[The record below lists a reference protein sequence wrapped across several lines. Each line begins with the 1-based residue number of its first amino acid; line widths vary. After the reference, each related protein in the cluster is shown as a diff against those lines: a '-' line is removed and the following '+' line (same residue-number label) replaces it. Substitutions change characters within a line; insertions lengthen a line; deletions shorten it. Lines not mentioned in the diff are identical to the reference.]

1 MTTYFFPGQ
10 GSQTK
15 GMGKDLFQQFPD
27 LTREA
32 SDILGYSIEDLCLND
47 PTSQLHQT
55 AYTQPALYVVS
66 ALSFLKEQAT
76 MAQKP
81 DYVAGHSLGEYN
93 ALFAA
98 GVFDFATGLKLVQK
112 RGSLMQQSVGGS
124 MAAIAGLKTEDV
136 AKLLTDPSVSIANYN
151 SYTQAVITGPKE
163 AVLAMQTMFEK
174 VGATYIPLKVSGA
187 FHSPLMGEAKQQ
199 FAEFI
204 QQFNFALPR
213 VAVIANINALPY
225 QMQALQTNLIDQVTH
240 SVQWV
245 QSMKYLLDQGESEFK
260 EVGPGTVLTGLMKRI
275 QNKL

>member
-76 MAQKP
+76 TGGKP

-225 QMQALQTNLIDQVTH
+225 QMTH